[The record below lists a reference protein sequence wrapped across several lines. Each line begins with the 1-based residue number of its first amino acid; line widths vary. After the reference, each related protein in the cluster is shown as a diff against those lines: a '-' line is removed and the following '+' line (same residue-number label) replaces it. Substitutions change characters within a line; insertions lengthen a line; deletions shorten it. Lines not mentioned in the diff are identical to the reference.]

1 MELNEWNLEMLETVN
16 SLRVELQSYKIDNER
31 LIRMQE
37 YLWKLNA
44 LTLHDLSNKR
54 NNEPPGQDY
63 NNTNQG
69 NPINPTI

>member
-37 YLWKLNA
+37 DHWKLNA
-44 LTLHDLSNKR
+44 LTLQDLSNKR
-54 NNEPPGQDY
+54 NNKP
-63 NNTNQG
+63 
-69 NPINPTI
+69 